1 MSRFGDMRFL
11 SSSSSSLGGRFS
23 SHQQT
28 MQFVSPPPLRRRLS
42 LFPLGGGGT
51 MRCYGPK
58 CYRATVHQSLAHMC
72 AKKRLTFAK
81 KIKGKQNIFF
91 EVRIA
96 FLLREIFLKEKS
108 FTSLTNAI
116 HCCMQ
121 VGLSKGEE
129 RRRGSPP
136 PPPLYYASLFR
147 LPSPPTKRRLTTT
160 TQQPLKSTHFLHNL
174 YASLALASDER
185 RRAFPPY
192 YY

>member
-1 MSRFGDMRFL
+1 
-11 SSSSSSLGGRFS
+11 
-23 SHQQT
+23 
-28 MQFVSPPPLRRRLS
+28 
-42 LFPLGGGGT
+42 

-58 CYRATVHQSLAHMC
+58 CYRLRTPKSRTHVCQETSDFREKNQR
-72 AKKRLTFAK
+72 KKK
-81 KIKGKQNIFF
+81 YFF

-108 FTSLTNAI
+108 FTSLANAI
-116 HCCMQ
+116 HCCMH

-192 YY
+192 YYLCHHRTATPTHALPHTCLYCV